1 MPDSVVD
8 TAAALERALS
18 APGWLLLGVTLHLLN
33 QVARGRGWYALLRGT
48 CDGVRRRD
56 AIAAWV
62 AGAACG
68 GVTFARG
75 GDALRIL
82 MLARRVPD
90 AKPAVVTGTL
100 VAESAGE
107 IASGVACLGL
117 ALALG
122 AGPSVPR
129 VWIVA
134 GAAVAVLGAA
144 GAVVAKI
151 VRRRRP
157 TAGVAAGG
165 EAVGWRGRALPGFA
179 PRRGRRAPL
188 P

>member
-1 MPDSVVD
+1 MRRMSDA
-8 TAAALERALS
+8 AAALERAFDGLVS
-18 APGWLLLGVTLHLLN
+18 AVGGVTPGWLLLGVTLHLLN

-90 AKPAVVTGTL
+90 AKPAVVT
-100 VAESAGE
+100 
-107 IASGVACLGL
+107 
-117 ALALG
+117 
-122 AGPSVPR
+122 
-129 VWIVA
+129 
-134 GAAVAVLGAA
+134 
-144 GAVVAKI
+144 
-151 VRRRRP
+151 
-157 TAGVAAGG
+157 
-165 EAVGWRGRALPGFA
+165 
-179 PRRGRRAPL
+179 
-188 P
+188 